1 MNNIDINGGILIMS
15 KSEKAK
21 ELFTKGYNCSQAVL
35 GAFAEDLG
43 MDFET
48 AMKLSF
54 VVRRRYGK
62 NA

>member
-48 AMKLSF
+48 AL
-54 VVRRRYGK
+54 YTL
-62 NA
+62 